1 MRSHHGVERAIQ
13 RKKSK
18 LPLLMAGLF
27 LFFVEMTVTVRA
39 QEMRHFTSPEFSRP
53 ERGLSIHELAQ
64 RYGIIGAI
72 EFSLQLEEQEDARR
86 EMERIR
92 RAQQRDRELR
102 EKIAEL
108 ARTSIKLYQRFD
120 NPSEIHADTP
130 QLAQKCEELAKAI
143 KKLLR

>member
-1 MRSHHGVERAIQ
+1 MRSHIDVESAIH
-13 RKKSK
+13 RKKST
-18 LPLLMAGLF
+18 LPLLMVGLF
-27 LFFVEMTVTVRA
+27 LVFVEMTVTVRA
-39 QEMRHFTSPEFSRP
+39 QERHHFTPSEFSRP
-53 ERGLSIHELAQ
+53 VRGLSIHEIAQ
-64 RYGIIGAI
+64 RYGVTEAI
-72 EFSLQLEEQEDARR
+72 EFSLQLQEQEDARR
-86 EMERIR
+86 EMEKIK

-130 QLAQKCEELAKAI
+130 PLAKKCEELAKAI

>member
-1 MRSHHGVERAIQ
+1 MRSHHEVERAIQ
-13 RKKSK
+13 RKKPK
-18 LPLLMAGLF
+18 LFLLMVALF
-27 LFFVEMTVTVRA
+27 LFLVGMTVTVRA

-53 ERGLSIHELAQ
+53 ARGLSIREIAQ
-64 RYGIIGAI
+64 RYGVTDAI
-72 EFSLQLEEQEDARR
+72 EFYRQLQEEEDARR
-86 EMERIR
+86 EMEKIK

-102 EKIAEL
+102 EKITEL

-130 QLAQKCEELAKAI
+130 QLAKRCEELAKAI